1 MKIIFISGVKFGHD
15 ILHHI
20 LENNW
25 KVSAIFSYD
34 DSKRKFYSDF
44 ISFDEISKT
53 YGIRHIK
60 VNNINDQENIKIIKE
75 IQPDLILVMGWSQII
90 QKEILEIPRLG
101 VIGSHPT
108 LLPKYRGRAPIPWSI
123 IKNLPESG
131 LTFFYMAEGTDDG
144 DILDQTR
151 FDISSND
158 DASTLYEKITTLG
171 KNMLIKNLPLLENGK
186 AKRIKQD
193 NSKFIEYWP
202 KRTPED
208 GKIDWCKDGK
218 DVYALI
224 RATTHPYPGAYTFFK
239 KSKLII
245 WKAKLLEEKYGEP
258 GKIIVVNDLGTEI
271 STKKGNILLEKV
283 SMNEGDEVSSLQ
295 VFSKGDVGELLG

>member
-15 ILHHI
+15 ILHHV
-20 LENNW
+20 LVNNW

-34 DSKRKFYSDF
+34 DSKRKFYSD
-44 ISFDEISKT
+44 IASFDEISKM

-90 QKEILEIPRLG
+90 QKEILEIPKLG

-144 DILDQTR
+144 DILDQTK
-151 FDISSND
+151 FEISYND
-158 DASTLYEKITTLG
+158 DASTLYDKITILG
-171 KNMLIKNLPLLENGK
+171 KNMLVKNLSLLESGT

-208 GKIDWCKDGK
+208 GKIDWSKDGK
-218 DVYALI
+218 DVHALI

-245 WKAKLLEEKYGEP
+245 WKAKLLEGKYGEP
-258 GKIIVVNDLGTEI
+258 GKIIAVNDLGTEI

-283 SMNEGDEVSSLQ
+283 SMNEGDKISSLQ
-295 VFSKGDVGELLG
+295 VFSKDDVGELLG